1 MAIPVQHIPMQPI
14 PQDTAPRGQSFG
26 VAEQR
31 MNSVKVANLTVCLY
45 SSSMIVYLHRLR
57 DRGWPI
63 PKYQLAFKDGVA
75 GNLTL
80 HEERDAVL
88 NRYTRIARLQS
99 PAAATKLDVPP
110 LLDAILVELTA
121 ERLVLS
127 GIERHE
133 DVAIARIEDV
143 AQTWVCWFNRHT

>member
-1 MAIPVQHIPMQPI
+1 
-14 PQDTAPRGQSFG
+14 
-26 VAEQR
+26 
-31 MNSVKVANLTVCLY
+31 
-45 SSSMIVYLHRLR
+45 MIVYLHRLR
-57 DRGWPI
+57 DHGWPI
-63 PKYQLAFKDGVA
+63 PKYQMAFKDTVEGT
-75 GNLTL
+75 LTL

-88 NRYTRIARLQS
+88 NRHTRIARLRP
-99 PAAATKLDVPP
+99 PAATTKYEVPP

>member
-1 MAIPVQHIPMQPI
+1 M
-14 PQDTAPRGQSFG
+14 DPRRCPGLHPGSR
-26 VAEQR
+26 QR
-31 MNSVKVANLTVCLY
+31 PF
-45 SSSMIVYLHRLR
+45 IWIFR
-57 DRGWPI
+57 
-63 PKYQLAFKDGVA
+63 KDPSRIA

-143 AQTWVCWFNRHT
+143 AQTWVCWFDLHT

>member
-1 MAIPVQHIPMQPI
+1 
-14 PQDTAPRGQSFG
+14 
-26 VAEQR
+26 
-31 MNSVKVANLTVCLY
+31 
-45 SSSMIVYLHRLR
+45 MIVYLHRLR

-143 AQTWVCWFNRHT
+143 AQTWVCWFDQHT